1 MGRSYPKP
9 FPSIISLILIPLALL
24 ALIYLFL
31 YPKDL
36 ELQYSLVVTTCGPSL
51 PPSSSNFIGP
61 VTPKPDFRLLIG
73 ILTRADLYE
82 RRHLLRLVYSLQP
95 RLATAHIDI
104 RFVFCNLT
112 KEDQR
117 VIVALE
123 ILRYDDII
131 ILNCTENM
139 DNGKTYTY
147 FSSLPELFN
156 GTDAAGD
163 DRPYDYVMKTDDDTY
178 LILDNL
184 AVSLKNKSRE
194 DMYYGFVLPCVSMDP
209 FHDYMSGMGYI
220 LSWDL
225 IEWISTSEM
234 VRNRTVGPEDRLTAE
249 WLRDGNKAKNRY
261 TAKPAMY
268 DHPDS
273 QPRSFC
279 RHEFVP
285 HTILVH
291 KVKNNLNWARTLK
304 YFNATDGLKPSKF
317 YHIS

>member
-9 FPSIISLILIPLALL
+9 SPSTISLILIPLALL

-31 YPKDL
+31 YPMDL
-36 ELQYSLVVTTCGPSL
+36 ELQSSLVVTTCGPFPL
-51 PPSSSNFIGP
+51 PSSSNFIGP

-82 RRHLLRLVYSLQP
+82 RRHLLRLVYSLQH

-104 RFVFCNLT
+104 RFVLCNLT

-117 VIVALE
+117 VLVALE

-139 DNGKTYTY
+139 DNGKTVV
-147 FSSLPELFN
+147 EEQVE
-156 GTDAAGD
+156 GG
-163 DRPYDYVMKTDDDTY
+163 YV
-178 LILDNL
+178 LRVG
-184 AVSLKNKSRE
+184 A
-194 DMYYGFVLPCVSMDP
+194 PCVSMDP

-220 LSWDL
+220 LSLDL

-249 WLRDGNKAKNRY
+249 WLRDGNKAKKRY

-273 QPRSFC
+273 QPLSFC
-279 RHEFVP
+279 QHDFVP

-291 KVKNNLNWARTLK
+291 KVKNNLN
-304 YFNATDGLKPSKF
+304 
-317 YHIS
+317 